1 MLLQTNVKVNI
12 EVLDDN
18 GASSTVNPTRILNS
32 QANLQSPQVSST
44 FSSDTTVNEG
54 GSNVISLSYATRIEC
69 ATNYY
74 QSNCSVYCI
83 PTNDTT
89 GHYTCDTNGNKICLP
104 GYTNTSNNCLDGMLY
119 FISLICT

>member
-1 MLLQTNVKVNI
+1 MNISIDYFCIVLLLQTTIKLCI

-18 GASSTVNPTRILNS
+18 GASSTVNPTRILNT
-32 QANLQSPQVSST
+32 QANLESPQVSRT

-69 ATNYY
+69 ARNYY
-74 QSNCSVYCI
+74 QSDCSVYCI
-83 PTNDTT
+83 HTDDNT

-104 GYTNTSNNCLDGMLY
+104 GFTTADSK
-119 FISLICT
+119 